1 MGYTQMKMIAN
12 KETIVTADNR
22 THAILQ
28 FLLFFE
34 CNSWQIDFN
43 AKTFIIED
51 VQGVIDD

>member
-1 MGYTQMKMIAN
+1 MKMIAN
-12 KETIVTADNR
+12 NETIVTADNK

-34 CNSWQIDFN
+34 CNSWQIDFRG
-43 AKTFIIED
+43 KSFVIEN

>member
-1 MGYTQMKMIAN
+1 MKMIAN
-12 KETIVTADNR
+12 NETIVIADNK

-34 CNSWQIDFN
+34 CNSWNIDFTD
-43 AKTFIIED
+43 KKFSIEN